1 MIRINLLP
9 FRAAR
14 KKENI
19 RRQVSIFMLSLVF
32 LLIIFFYYNF
42 SLSNKVDSLNTNIKN
57 TKTELAKYNKI
68 NDEIAQIKKKLNN
81 LKKKMA
87 VMKTL
92 EANRFEPTRLLDV
105 MTQVVVPK
113 RMWLTNLESR
123 GDNVNIRGIA
133 LDNKTVADFMV
144 RLEDCGLFKQVD
156 LKTLKKTVTKSKTET
171 QFAKLKSF
179 AISCK
184 KNPLIDPES
193 KNKLENAKAEK

>member
-14 KKENI
+14 KKANI
-19 RRQVSIFMLSLVF
+19 RRQVSIFMLSLAF

-42 SLSNKVDSLNTNIKN
+42 SLSNKIDSLNTNIKN

-92 EANRFEPTRLLDV
+92 EANRFEPTRLLDI

-113 RMWLTNLESR
+113 RMWFTRLESR
-123 GDNVNIRGIA
+123 GEKVKINGIA

-144 RLEDCGLFKQVD
+144 RLEDCGLFKEVN
-156 LKTLKKTVTKSKTET
+156 LNTLKRKK
-171 QFAKLKSF
+171 AKAADLKSF
-179 AISCK
+179 TISCIK
-184 KNPLIDPES
+184 KPLIGPEPN
-193 KNKLENAKAEK
+193 NKLKNAKAEK

>member
-19 RRQVSIFMLSLVF
+19 RRQVSIFMLSLAF

-42 SLSNKVDSLNTNIKN
+42 SLSNKVDSLNANIKN
-57 TKTELAKYNKI
+57 TKTELAKYTKI
-68 NDEIAQIKKKLNN
+68 NNEIAQIKKKLNN
-81 LKKKMA
+81 LTKKMA

-92 EANRFEPTRLLDV
+92 EANRFEPTRLLDI

-113 RMWLTNLESR
+113 RMWFTHLESK
-123 GDNVNIRGIA
+123 GAKVKINGIA

-144 RLEDCGLFKQVD
+144 RLEDCGLFKDVD
-156 LKTLKKTVTKSKTET
+156 LKTLKRTKAQATD
-171 QFAKLKSF
+171 LKSF
-179 AISCK
+179 AISCTK
-184 KNPLIDPES
+184 KPLIDPES
-193 KNKLENAKAEK
+193 NNKLENAKAEK

>member
-9 FRAAR
+9 FRSAR

-32 LLIIFFYYNF
+32 LLIIFSYYNF
-42 SLSNKVDSLNTNIKN
+42 SLSNKVDSLNADIKQ
-57 TKTELAKYNKI
+57 TKTELVKYNKI
-68 NDEIAQIKKKLNN
+68 NDEIAQIRKKLNN
-81 LKKKMA
+81 LKKKVA

-92 EANRFEPTRLLDV
+92 EANRFEPTRLLDI

-113 RMWLTNLESR
+113 RMWLTRLESK
-123 GDNVNIRGIA
+123 GEKVKINGIA

-144 RLEDCGLFKQVD
+144 RLEDCGLFKEVD
-156 LKTLKKTVTKSKTET
+156 LTTLKRKKEQT
-171 QFAKLKSF
+171 ADLKSF
-179 AISCK
+179 AISCTK
-184 KNPLIDPES
+184 KPLVGPES

>member
-42 SLSNKVDSLNTNIKN
+42 SLSKKVDSLNTNIKHA
-57 TKTELAKYNKI
+57 KTELAKYNEI

-92 EANRFEPTRLLDV
+92 EANRFEPTKLLDT

-113 RMWLTNLESR
+113 RMWFTRLESK
-123 GDNVNIRGIA
+123 GEKVKINGIA

-144 RLEDCGLFKQVD
+144 RLEDCGLFKEVD
-156 LKTLKKTVTKSKTET
+156 LKTLRRKKAQTADLKTFT
-171 QFAKLKSF
+171 
-179 AISCK
+179 ISCVK
-184 KNPLIDPES
+184 KPLVEPES
-193 KNKLENAKAEK
+193 NNKLENAKAEK

>member
-19 RRQVSIFMLSLVF
+19 RRQVSIFLLSLVF

-42 SLSNKVDSLNTNIKN
+42 SLN
-57 TKTELAKYNKI
+57 TKVENLHTKIKHAQTELEKYNKI
-68 NDEIAQIKKKLNN
+68 NKEIAHIKKNLSN

-92 EANRFEPTRLLDV
+92 EANRFEPTQLLDV
-105 MTQVVVPK
+105 MTQVIVPK
-113 RMWLTNLESR
+113 RMWFTHLESK
-123 GDNVNIRGIA
+123 GDKVHVNGIA

-144 RLEDCGLFKQVD
+144 RLENCKLFKEVD
-156 LKTLKKTVTKSKTET
+156 LKTLKRSNSKK
-171 QFAKLKSF
+171 ADLKSF
-179 AISCK
+179 QISCIK
-184 KNPLIDPES
+184 KPPEQPET
-193 KNKLENAKAEK
+193 KEQLVNAKEKK

>member
-42 SLSNKVDSLNTNIKN
+42 SLGKKVDSLNTNIKH
-57 TKTELAKYNKI
+57 TETELAKYNKI

-92 EANRFEPTRLLDV
+92 EANRFEPTRLLDT

-113 RMWLTNLESR
+113 RMWFTKLESK
-123 GDNVNIRGIA
+123 GEEVNINGIA

-144 RLEDCGLFKQVD
+144 RLEDCGLFNDVD
-156 LKTLKKTVTKSKTET
+156 LKTLKRKKAQAADLKTFTIKCTKK
-171 QFAKLKSF
+171 
-179 AISCK
+179 
-184 KNPLIDPES
+184 PLIEPES
-193 KNKLENAKAEK
+193 NNKLENAKAEK

>member
-19 RRQVSIFMLSLVF
+19 RRQVSIFMLSLAF

-42 SLSNKVDSLNTNIKN
+42 SLSNKIDSLNTNIKN

-92 EANRFEPTRLLDV
+92 EANRFEPTRLLDI

-113 RMWLTNLESR
+113 RMWFTYLESR
-123 GDNVNIRGIA
+123 GQNVKINGIA

-144 RLEDCGLFKQVD
+144 RLEDCGLFKEVD
-156 LKTLKKTVTKSKTET
+156 LKTLKRTKAQATD
-171 QFAKLKSF
+171 LKSF
-179 AISCK
+179 AISCTK
-184 KNPLIDPES
+184 KPLIDPES
-193 KNKLENAKAEK
+193 NNKLENAKAEK

>member
-42 SLSNKVDSLNTNIKN
+42 SLSNKVDRLNTNIKN

-81 LKKKMA
+81 LEKKMA

-105 MTQVVVPK
+105 MTQVVVAK
-113 RMWLTNLESR
+113 RMWFTNLESK
-123 GDNVNIRGIA
+123 GDKVNIKGIA

-144 RLEDCGLFKQVD
+144 RLEDCGLFKEVD
-156 LKTLKKTVTKSKTET
+156 LKTLKRTNS
-171 QFAKLKSF
+171 QSANLKSF

-184 KNPLIDPES
+184 KNPLIDPDL
-193 KNKLENAKAEK
+193 KNKLESAKAVK

>member
-1 MIRINLLP
+1 MLP

-19 RRQVSIFMLSLVF
+19 RRQVSIFMLSLAF

-42 SLSNKVDSLNTNIKN
+42 SLSNKIDSLNTNIKN

-92 EANRFEPTRLLDV
+92 EANRFEPTRLLDI

-113 RMWLTNLESR
+113 RMWFTHLESK
-123 GDNVNIRGIA
+123 GGKVKI
-133 LDNKTVADFMV
+133 TF
-144 RLEDCGLFKQVD
+144 
-156 LKTLKKTVTKSKTET
+156 
-171 QFAKLKSF
+171 
-179 AISCK
+179 
-184 KNPLIDPES
+184 
-193 KNKLENAKAEK
+193 

>member
-19 RRQVSIFMLSLVF
+19 RRQVSIFMLSLAF
-32 LLIIFFYYNF
+32 MLIIFFLIN
-42 SLSNKVDSLNTNIKN
+42 SRLGNKVDSLHANIKH

-81 LKKKMA
+81 LKKKVA

-113 RMWLTNLESR
+113 RMWFTNLESR
-123 GDNVNIRGIA
+123 GDKVNIKGIA

-156 LKTLKKTVTKSKTET
+156 LKTLKRTNTNT
-171 QFAKLKSF
+171 QSAKLKSF
-179 AISCK
+179 VISCK
-184 KNPLIDPES
+184 KNPLVDPES